1 MVVEVVIHLS
11 SCVIA
16 KRYDYWASSTS
27 SSSTTTTTTIDRW
40 IAGAAEA
47 TEESRFGNTAS
58 VKRKRMGKK
67 KLREKYDVTFL
78 SRLLFQQHTVAKMA
92 KDNLKLVTLDL
103 ITRSSSQ
110 HIPVM
115 MLIEVW

>member
-1 MVVEVVIHLS
+1 VVVEVVIHLS

-78 SRLLFQQHTVAKMA
+78 SLGSFSNSTQLPKWQKT
-92 KDNLKLVTLDL
+92 
-103 ITRSSSQ
+103 I
-110 HIPVM
+110 
-115 MLIEVW
+115 

>member
-1 MVVEVVIHLS
+1 VVVEVVIHLS

-16 KRYDYWASSTS
+16 KRYDYWASTS
-27 SSSTTTTTTIDRW
+27 SSSSTTTTTIDRW

-67 KLREKYDVTFL
+67 EAERE
-78 SRLLFQQHTVAKMA
+78 
-92 KDNLKLVTLDL
+92 
-103 ITRSSSQ
+103 I
-110 HIPVM
+110 
-115 MLIEVW
+115 

>member
-16 KRYDYWASSTS
+16 KRYDYWASTS
-27 SSSTTTTTTIDRW
+27 SSSSTTTTTIDRW

-67 KLREKYDVTFL
+67 EAERE
-78 SRLLFQQHTVAKMA
+78 
-92 KDNLKLVTLDL
+92 
-103 ITRSSSQ
+103 I
-110 HIPVM
+110 
-115 MLIEVW
+115 